1 MKKHTDSPA
10 AAFPETITFRSSCAR
25 PKSGVSL
32 LNLFLTLLGY
42 GGILWAMMTLYTPD
56 CRKTYFLPAAGVLF
70 LVAAG
75 IQLLPRFSGKLTLGY
90 LGLLLAFAFWKARRI
105 VEGIQYI
112 VNLVYQKAHN
122 TDVVY
127 FTIHTKNDL
136 SGSVLLTCI
145 CIAGLLAVFLA
156 FFTMRKPHFVL
167 TASVTFLLIE
177 PGLYFGL
184 PVSVFA
190 MALLLAYWCG
200 MLAMRSGDYEIV
212 ALLTTVDGS
221 TRRSTMHGIPAA
233 LLQAQAERIGIPL
246 YRLDLAPNGDMAD
259 YGAAMSRAVAHFGA
273 RGVTHFIFGDIF
285 LHDVRAYR
293 ERQLA
298 PFGIEVVEPLWGE
311 SSQEVMADFLASG
324 LKTVVVT
331 TMDDGLG
338 RAAVGRVVDR
348 DFVASLPAGTDPNG
362 ENGEYHTFCYDGPI
376 FASPVPF
383 RLGTPFSRSY
393 DVRLDDGTSKSYAY
407 WFADLRE
414 A

>member
-1 MKKHTDSPA
+1 M
-10 AAFPETITFRSSCAR
+10 E
-25 PKSGVSL
+25 
-32 LNLFLTLLGY
+32 
-42 GGILWAMMTLYTPD
+42 
-56 CRKTYFLPAAGVLF
+56 
-70 LVAAG
+70 
-75 IQLLPRFSGKLTLGY
+75 
-90 LGLLLAFAFWKARRI
+90 RI
-105 VEGIQYI
+105 R
-112 VNLVYQKAHN
+112 
-122 TDVVY
+122 
-127 FTIHTKNDL
+127 
-136 SGSVLLTCI
+136 
-145 CIAGLLAVFLA
+145 AVFNWSGGKDSA
-156 FFTMRKPHFVL
+156 H
-167 TASVTFLLIE
+167 
-177 PGLYFGL
+177 
-184 PVSVFA
+184 
-190 MALLLAYWCG
+190 ALWR
-200 MLAMRSGDYEIV
+200 AMRSGDYEIV

-383 RLGTPFSRSY
+383 RLRNALPPQLRRPARRRDVEELRLLVRRSAGGVIPLSRPDETRDCVFPYLLPRSVSS
-393 DVRLDDGTSKSYAY
+393 DVFFGRNGERL
-407 WFADLRE
+407 LQQPCRLL
-414 A
+414 

>member
-1 MKKHTDSPA
+1 M
-10 AAFPETITFRSSCAR
+10 
-25 PKSGVSL
+25 V
-32 LNLFLTLLGY
+32 
-42 GGILWAMMTLYTPD
+42 
-56 CRKTYFLPAAGVLF
+56 
-70 LVAAG
+70 
-75 IQLLPRFSGKLTLGY
+75 SGKRE
-90 LGLLLAFAFWKARRI
+90 K
-105 VEGIQYI
+105 
-112 VNLVYQKAHN
+112 
-122 TDVVY
+122 
-127 FTIHTKNDL
+127 
-136 SGSVLLTCI
+136 
-145 CIAGLLAVFLA
+145 AVFNWSGGKDSALA
-156 FFTMRKPHFVL
+156 
-167 TASVTFLLIE
+167 
-177 PGLYFGL
+177 LYKAQQ
-184 PVSVFA
+184 SEA
-190 MALLLAYWCG
+190 
-200 MLAMRSGDYEIV
+200 YEIV
-212 ALLTTVDGS
+212 SLLTTVNRDNA
-221 TRRSTMHGIPAA
+221 RSSMHGIPVG
-233 LLQAQAERIGIPL
+233 LLRRQADSIGLPL
-246 YRLDLAPNGDMAD
+246 YTIDLAPDGTMENYEEAMAAAVGHFRD
-259 YGAAMSRAVAHFGA
+259 TGADR
-273 RGVTHFIFGDIF
+273 FIFGDIF

>member
-1 MKKHTDSPA
+1 MTHH
-10 AAFPETITFRSSCAR
+10 IR
-25 PKSGVSL
+25 PK
-32 LNLFLTLLGY
+32 
-42 GGILWAMMTLYTPD
+42 
-56 CRKTYFLPAAGVLF
+56 
-70 LVAAG
+70 
-75 IQLLPRFSGKLTLGY
+75 
-90 LGLLLAFAFWKARRI
+90 
-105 VEGIQYI
+105 
-112 VNLVYQKAHN
+112 
-122 TDVVY
+122 
-127 FTIHTKNDL
+127 
-136 SGSVLLTCI
+136 
-145 CIAGLLAVFLA
+145 AVFNWSGGKDSALA
-156 FFTMRKPHFVL
+156 LHQVL
-167 TASVTFLLIE
+167 QE
-177 PGLYFGL
+177 D
-184 PVSVFA
+184 
-190 MALLLAYWCG
+190 
-200 MLAMRSGDYEIV
+200 RYEIV
-212 ALLTTVDGS
+212 ALLTTVNRS
-221 TRRSTMHGIPAA
+221 TRRSSMHGIPTE
-233 LLQAQAERIGIPL
+233 LLQRQADSIGIPL
-246 YRLDLAPNGDMAD
+246 YVVDLTPKGNMED
-259 YGAAMSRAVAHFGA
+259 YETAMRGAVEHFKAIGA
-273 RGVTHFIFGDIF
+273 GRFIFGDIF